1 VIKTGFALSIFVVA
15 CMSPALAEDSAKGL
29 LSKLD
34 AEYDRSWSTHDA
46 RKVAALFTADAVFL
60 PPGTPAGTGPKA
72 VSTFFEGLF
81 KGKWSDHKLI
91 PIAANRVGDK
101 VIVASS
107 HWSANL
113 TGDDG
118 KTSPHHGDVAQVF
131 ERVGGEWKIALASW
145 NIITED
151 NKQ

>member
-1 VIKTGFALSIFVVA
+1 MPST
-15 CMSPALAEDSAKGL
+15 
-29 LSKLD
+29 
-34 AEYDRSWSTHDA
+34 DRSWNSHDA
-46 RKVAALFTADAVFL
+46 SKVAALFTADAVVL
-60 PPGTPAGTGPKA
+60 PPGTPVGTGHKA
-72 VSTFFEGLF
+72 VTAFFEPLF
-81 KGKWSDHKLI
+81 KGKWSDHKLD
-91 PIAANRVGDK
+91 PIAANRVGDR

-151 NKQ
+151 KK